1 MEKLNLEKNNLR
13 KFGITM
19 GIVFLVM
26 ASFIF
31 IKRHQIVVSISVIS
45 LGFFILALLIP
56 ARLKSIYCLWMRFA
70 AVLSWINTRLI
81 LVILFYFVFTPMGLA
96 MRVFG
101 IDALDRKIDRSK
113 DSYWKKK
120 EKKQFSLTDY
130 ERQF

>member
-1 MEKLNLEKNNLR
+1 MEKLNFGKNNLR

-19 GIVFLVM
+19 GIVFLVI

-56 ARLKSIYCLWMRFA
+56 ARLKPIYCLWMRFA

-101 IDALDRKIDRSK
+101 MDALDRKIDRSK

-120 EKKQFSLTDY
+120 EKKDFNPLDY